1 MENENLIA
9 AYYAA
14 RGDYEGAKSIS
25 RAEMFTKFLVAERIL
40 SVRLGS
46 IDRNVEHFRERY
58 SP

>member
-14 RGDYEGAKSIS
+14 RGDYEGAKSGS
-25 RAEMFTKFLVAERIL
+25 RAEMFTKFLVAERVL

-46 IDRNVEHFRERY
+46 VDTNLEHFLERY
-58 SP
+58 AP

>member
-14 RGDYEGAKSIS
+14 RGDYEGAKTGS

-40 SVRLGS
+40 SIRLGS
-46 IDRNVEHFRERY
+46 VDPSMEHFRERY

>member
-1 MENENLIA
+1 MENESLIA

-14 RGDYEGAKSIS
+14 RGDYEGAKSAS
-25 RAEMFTKFLVAERIL
+25 RPEMFTKFLVAERIL
-40 SVRLGS
+40 SVCLGS

>member
-1 MENENLIA
+1 MENDKLIA

-14 RGDYEGAKSIS
+14 RGDYEGAKSGS
-25 RAEMFTKFLVAERIL
+25 RPEMFTKFLVAERVL

-46 IDRNVEHFRERY
+46 VDRNVEHFRERY